1 MAIFVNIRTFALG
14 RFAYR
19 DASVLATAPVVAF
32 WSSGVFLCILLSRFE
47 SPTQKNHCLTHTLW
61 HERPCVH
68 VSVVLSLRQTRTC
81 VPSSKTHI
89 MKQLALSEL
98 RRIAERFTVTRERI
112 PWKVW
117 YVAASNGDCIRG
129 EEVITLSVDVPP
141 KCPGA
146 YPSRLVQFT
155 QSGQTR
161 RLRDCCIIRADDYEL
176 VV

>member
-1 MAIFVNIRTFALG
+1 MLLPF
-14 RFAYR
+14 RFAIEKGYDR
-19 DASVLATAPVVAF
+19 TVATSVRAITPVVAF
-32 WSSGVFLCILLSRFE
+32 WSGGVFASVLFRKLARQEGNGLA
-47 SPTQKNHCLTHTLW
+47 LTHTLW
-61 HERPCVH
+61 RESPCLPF
-68 VSVVLSLRQTRTC
+68 SDILSLWQNGAYFPC
-81 VPSSKTHI
+81 LKTHI

-98 RRIAERFTVTRERI
+98 RRVAERFTAIHERI

-141 KCPGA
+141 LCPGA